1 MIKYFVCALLLFA
14 SVFFVFAL
22 FQYYE
27 LYVPIDTE
35 VFGNYGDFI
44 GGALSVVSIYLLL
57 ETLKEQKQDSKEQQ
71 KSMADNNFNSV
82 FFGLLSHLQ
91 KEIEDLNTI
100 KNEGQYTNKDYFE
113 NLRKELQVRFLPQDY
128 YNKNISQAIRDY
140 TEIYVK
146 NPRLAPYF
154 RLLYRICELTDNAE
168 IDEDKK
174 KDYIKILRAQLT
186 GSELLLLRYNAQ
198 TPGGDN
204 FKKYIVRY
212 NLLKHLPMFELLEF
226 KQWWGQMQAYERYQV
241 SIFAD
246 SLKRCVKK
254 MLSGDQS
261 SNPFQFEG
269 WELCI
274 GMKRDNE
281 ISVCLGKRKTKQHG
295 NMFSVIAP
303 DELERLLQCMLAEIF
318 SYSNFEMK
326 IERSTLKIE
335 SGGIPTE
342 TYICCCVSL
351 SKKASPLVN
360 SFMSLL
366 LESI

>member
-1 MIKYFVCALLLFA
+1 MIKYFVYALFLFA

-27 LYVPIDTE
+27 SYVPIDTG
-35 VFGNYGDFI
+35 VFGDYGDFI

-71 KSMADNNFNSV
+71 KSMANNNFNSV

-113 NLRKELQVRFLPQDY
+113 NLRKELQIRFQPQAY
-128 YNKNISQAIRDY
+128 YRRNISQAVRDY

-154 RLLYRICELTDNAE
+154 RLLYRMCELTDNAE

-186 GSELLLLRYNAQ
+186 GSELLLLRYNAL
-198 TPGGDN
+198 TPGGTN

-212 NLLKHLPMFELLEF
+212 NMLKHLPMFELLEF
-226 KQWWGQMQAYERYQV
+226 KKWWGKMQAYERYQI

-246 SLKRCVKK
+246 SLKRCVRKCCQ
-254 MLSGDQS
+254 GDQS
-261 SNPFQFEG
+261 SNPFQVEG
-269 WELCI
+269 WELSI
-274 GMKRDNE
+274 EMISDNE
-281 ISVCLGKRKTKQHG
+281 MRVCLSKTMTKLHG
-295 NMFSVIAP
+295 NMFSAIAP
-303 DELERLLQCMLAEIF
+303 NELERLLRCMLAEIF
-318 SYSNFEMK
+318 SYSNFEIK
-326 IERSTLKIE
+326 RERSTLKIAR
-335 SGGIPTE
+335 GRKPTE
-342 TYICCCVSL
+342 TYVCCHVSSL
-351 SKKASPLVN
+351 KKTSPLVN
-360 SFMSLL
+360 SFILL
-366 LESI
+366 F

>member
-1 MIKYFVCALLLFA
+1 MIKYFICALLLFA
-14 SVFFVFAL
+14 SVLFTFAL

-27 LYVPIDTE
+27 LYVPNFPIDTE
-35 VFGNYGDFI
+35 VFGHYGDFI

-91 KEIEDLNTI
+91 KEIEDLNTM
-100 KNEGQYTNKDYFE
+100 KNGGQYTNKDYFE
-113 NLRKELQVRFLPQDY
+113 NLRRELQIRFQPQDY
-128 YNKNISQAIRDY
+128 FDKNISRAIRDY
-140 TEIYVK
+140 IEIYVK

-204 FKKYIVRY
+204 FKKYVVRY

-254 MLSGDQS
+254 YCQGDQS

-269 WELCI
+269 WELSI
-274 GMKRDNE
+274 KTISDNE
-281 ISVCLGKRKTKQHG
+281 MSVCLSKTKTKLYG
-295 NMFSVIAP
+295 NMFSAIDP
-303 DELERLLQCMLAEIF
+303 DKLERLLQCMLAEIF

-335 SGGIPTE
+335 SGAIPTE
-342 TYICCCVSL
+342 TYICCRVSL

-366 LESI
+366 D